1 MYSNNQF
8 FFSLFSVLFKASE
21 KIRTLMIED
30 CEWCEVE
37 ILDVQPI
44 PTEKTWLTCAEDP
57 SGSFITPKVT
67 LPSHHLTT
75 DVWLATDHTNFTYV
89 SSVQQDL
96 PSEELQTEAT
106 NQESEISGFSS
117 DYVTSVAT

>member
-1 MYSNNQF
+1 
-8 FFSLFSVLFKASE
+8 
-21 KIRTLMIED
+21 MIED
-30 CEWCEVE
+30 CEWCDVE

-44 PTEKTWLTCAEDP
+44 PTEKTWCAEDP

-67 LPSHHLTT
+67 LPSHHHTT
-75 DVWLATDHTNFTYV
+75 DVWLATDHTNFSYV
-89 SSVQQDL
+89 SSVQHDL